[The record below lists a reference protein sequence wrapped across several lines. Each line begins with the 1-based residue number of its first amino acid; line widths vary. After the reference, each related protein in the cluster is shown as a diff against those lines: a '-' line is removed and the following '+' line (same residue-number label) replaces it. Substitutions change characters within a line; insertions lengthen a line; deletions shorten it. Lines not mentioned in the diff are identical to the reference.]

1 MEDRAARSQTQL
13 FNIKAVTL
21 REEEE
26 EKDREQRRTKE
37 EETCFNGQEE
47 EELSLDS
54 HVMIRY
60 YRGPVVIGDPI
71 RVSVHLRAN
80 VSAEFVVIR

>member
-1 MEDRAARSQTQL
+1 M
-13 FNIKAVTL
+13 TL

-37 EETCFNGQEE
+37 EETCLNGQEE
-47 EELSLDS
+47 EELSMDS

-60 YRGPVVIGDPI
+60 HRGPVVIGDSV
-71 RVSVHLRAN
+71 RVSVNLRAN
-80 VSAEFVVIR
+80 VSAEIVVIR

>member
-1 MEDRAARSQTQL
+1 MEDRAAQSQMQL
-13 FNIKAVTL
+13 FHIKAVTL

-26 EKDREQRRTKE
+26 EKDREQSRTKE
-37 EETCFNGQEE
+37 EETCLNGQEE

-60 YRGPVVIGDPI
+60 HRGPVIIGDPI
-71 RVSVHLRAN
+71 RVSVNLRAN
-80 VSAEFVVIR
+80 FSAECVVIR